1 MVRQFIGYCP
11 QENALFSHFT
21 VHDTLY
27 FYCQLKGVK
36 EPVEDIANR
45 YGLGKYLKTVTTK
58 LSVGNKRKLIF
69 ALALMNNPKMLL
81 LDEPSTGVDPES
93 RRIMW
98 KNINRLER
106 TNPEDN
112 MILSTHSMEEAEI
125 LCDTVSWLKKGNF
138 VCIGNPE
145 KLKLQF
151 SAGYH
156 LHIKFNQ
163 VEQGEVLD
171 SNKII
176 NELNVIVN
184 NLQGLNNAIMIYP
197 NLISYY
203 DLLYKALLLIKD
215 NCDSIVLNQIG
226 DDMSF
231 ELIIKIS
238 QGKEGEVFYTVLNM
252 KNINDTISEVNISME
267 SLENVLTSCENSAS
281 VLGV

>member
-81 LDEPSTGVDPES
+81 LDEPSTGVDSES